1 MKVRCIDD
9 SGMFRRSPI
18 TKGKVYPVIDVI
30 SECYNIINDNGE
42 EWCYLKSR
50 FEEVKEVEKEK
61 VLEVEFQDV
70 VDKVAWKITYQNTS
84 ILKRDVF
91 RDKEIGVVSH
101 FIPYFDGEILFIQGF
116 NDWKDSE
123 MNIASKEEAEIIK
136 RKVDAINEKYGLIKR
151 WRANYDGKY
160 FVVGNDGV
168 IFEDVDKR
176 YDTDDRRYILGNYFK
191 TKNEAQAELEKIKQ
205 ILQGE

>member
-1 MKVRCIDD
+1 
-9 SGMFRRSPI
+9 
-18 TKGKVYPVIDVI
+18 
-30 SECYNIINDNGE
+30 
-42 EWCYLKSR
+42 
-50 FEEVKEVEKEK
+50 
-61 VLEVEFQDV
+61 
-70 VDKVAWKITYQNTS
+70 
-84 ILKRDVF
+84 
-91 RDKEIGVVSH
+91 
-101 FIPYFDGEILFIQGF
+101 
-116 NDWKDSE
+116 

>member
-84 ILKRDVF
+84 ILK
-91 RDKEIGVVSH
+91 
-101 FIPYFDGEILFIQGF
+101 
-116 NDWKDSE
+116 E
-123 MNIASKEEAEIIK
+123 MF
-136 RKVDAINEKYGLIKR
+136 
-151 WRANYDGKY
+151 
-160 FVVGNDGV
+160 FV
-168 IFEDVDKR
+168 
-176 YDTDDRRYILGNYFK
+176 
-191 TKNEAQAELEKIKQ
+191 TKK
-205 ILQGE
+205 